1 MADDSGA
8 SGASSQASNTTA
20 GSASPAGGAGGSGA
34 GAAAVASTG
43 AEPQAPPV
51 QLTEGSQK
59 GRLAFQYKGR
69 TVYEWEQT
77 LEEIHMYI
85 VPPPGVKAKMLDVKI
100 TSTHVRIGIKGN
112 PPFISVRHYP
122 RRGVGTVVR
131 GLSHLRTRM

>member
-1 MADDSGA
+1 M
-8 SGASSQASNTTA
+8 
-20 GSASPAGGAGGSGA
+20 
-34 GAAAVASTG
+34 
-43 AEPQAPPV
+43 

-122 RRGVGTVVR
+122 RRGVGTVFR
-131 GLSHLRTRM
+131 GLSHTRTRM